1 MNTDM
6 RPWNVLILLSVMVM
20 AAFAAVDF
28 FLPRPTL
35 AQSIQ
40 RYRRAEKDLREKS
53 AKLRE
58 DLAEIDRRIEQRTWK
73 GTPDSVGA
81 QALDIADGIAKAHQM
96 SMSAFRPQKAM
107 DDGELTRLSF
117 VMTLEGRFVGLQ
129 QVVRELETPARRLSV
144 HLVQVASAD
153 EASDL
158 VNATVGITAFLEKPK
173 PKPETKDKKT

>member
-1 MNTDM
+1 MNSEM
-6 RPWNVLILLSVMVM
+6 RPWNVLIALSVIAM
-20 AAFAAVDF
+20 AVFAAIDYL
-28 FLPRPTL
+28 LPKPTL
-35 AQSIQ
+35 AQSAQ
-40 RYRRAEKDLREKS
+40 RHRRAEKDVRDKM
-53 AKLRE
+53 AKLRS
-58 DLAEIDRRIEQRTWK
+58 DLAEIDRRVDQRTWK
-73 GTPDSVGA
+73 GTADSVGA
-81 QALDIADGIAKAHQM
+81 QALDIADGIAKAHSM
-96 SMSAFRPQKAM
+96 TMSAFRPQKAM

-129 QVVRELETPARRLSV
+129 QVVRELETPSRRLSV